1 MRYKLAVLTAS
12 SIATASV
19 AVSAQNI
26 TLGVKAG
33 YSLADLSDV
42 QDITQQGAFA
52 GGGFVSIG
60 LGNMFLAV
68 EALYAQRK
76 VESSGVATFTQD
88 FVEIPATLG
97 KRLAGGL
104 VQPKIYLGAAAAFE
118 SKCSVDAIAM
128 PLGVGDCA
136 ALDTKSA
143 VWSAVFGGG
152 LDLSLGL
159 IVITTDVRYNLGLTT
174 INDSTDA
181 KWNTWM
187 LLAGLGFRLGA

>member
-1 MRYKLAVLTAS
+1 MRRFLLAALGL
-12 SIATASV
+12 ATV
-19 AVSAQNI
+19 ATGVSAQNV
-26 TLGVKAG
+26 TLGAKAG
-33 YSLADLSDV
+33 YSLGDLADV

-60 LGNMFLAV
+60 FGNMFLAV
-68 EALYAQRK
+68 EGLYAQRK
-76 VESSGVATFTQD
+76 VESSGVASFTQD
-88 FVEIPATLG
+88 VVEIPATIG

-104 VQPKIYLGAAAAFE
+104 VQPKLYLGAAAAFE
-118 SKCSVDAIAM
+118 SKCSVDAITM
-128 PLGVGDCA
+128 PLGVGNCA
-136 ALDTKSA
+136 TLDTKSA

-152 LDLSLGL
+152 LDISLGL
-159 IVITTDVRYNLGLTT
+159 IVITTDIRYNLGLTT